1 MIIVSDTSVITN
13 LYQIGQLDILEELF
27 SEIVIPQGVY
37 EELEKLPEQKI
48 QIDAINWITIREI
61 KDEARYLQLRKTLDR
76 GESESIVLAIEL
88 QADALLIDEKKGRKI
103 ARELGVEVTGL
114 LGVLLEAKLEGIIEA
129 IKPLMDDLIYQAEF
143 RISPRL
149 YKDILDKAME

>member
-37 EELEKLPEQKI
+37 EELEKLPEQKM
-48 QIDAINWITIREI
+48 QIDAINWITIRKI
-61 KDEARYLQLRKTLDR
+61 KDEARYFQLRKTLDR

-88 QADALLIDEKKGRKI
+88 RADALLIDEKKGRKI
-103 ARELGVEVTGL
+103 ARESGVEVTGL
-114 LGVLLEAKLEGIIEA
+114 LGVLWKQKL
-129 IKPLMDDLIYQAEF
+129 
-143 RISPRL
+143 
-149 YKDILDKAME
+149 KA

>member
-37 EELEKLPEQKI
+37 EELEKLPEQKM
-48 QIDAINWITIREI
+48 QIDAINWITIRKI
-61 KDEARYLQLRKTLDR
+61 KDEARYFQLRKTLDR

-88 QADALLIDEKKGRKI
+88 RADALLIDEKKGRKI
-103 ARELGVEVTGL
+103 ARESGVEVPGL
-114 LGVLLEAKLEGIIEA
+114 LGVLWKQKL
-129 IKPLMDDLIYQAEF
+129 
-143 RISPRL
+143 
-149 YKDILDKAME
+149 KA